1 MVSAELVR
9 TTGGLLQAHPVRLA
23 AVAAALRGGGL
34 SVSLTKIQRVLYVD
48 ANPGFGRAALPAYGD

>member
-1 MVSAELVR
+1 
-9 TTGGLLQAHPVRLA
+9 LQAHPVRLA
-23 AVAAALRGGGL
+23 AVAAALGGGGL